1 MMVSHTD
8 PRSGVTTTIR
18 VHVVR
23 DLFWSIMFTVGGIS
37 LMVWALTVVPPLPH
51 PGMPLVLSAVVTLL
65 GVCLLRRTAALIL
78 RAARAYNA
86 ATQ

>member
-8 PRSGVTTTIR
+8 PRSGITTTIR

-23 DLFWSIMFTVGGIS
+23 DLFWSIVFTVVGIS
-37 LMVWALTVVPPLPH
+37 LMVWPRVSHSAAPLII
-51 PGMPLVLSAVVTLL
+51 GAVVALL
-65 GVCLLRRTAALIL
+65 GALSLRRTVVLIL